1 MIRNLFEAVALI
13 KAAPE
18 KLKNFKELLNY
29 ARNIYKEATGAF
41 PDGIDFLT
49 LKNAAREVANI
60 RDPNKVVKFPG
71 GGKDKVSPFKERPG
85 EFGMTILDDA
95 GNPVKTTTGETPESL
110 MKKLVE
116 MTNQNLKDRGLGSIK
131 LGDKIPPPKNKKP
144 PVDPELKKSD
154 DQKQLF
160 MDFENRNK
168 KGQLFNLSGQKGN
181 FLTEDEFARELE
193 SNIMNFRQNSP
204 GFNLQLIPELK
215 KPGAKA
221 YNPYPDKQ
229 GDKFLTDDQRQRVLS
244 SLEKIMK
251 NEQYQARFANNF
263 ADLMEEGDEVIEFAP
278 DMFKIDPPKKADGGR
293 IGFGSGSTSPVGVA
307 GNQVELSQ
315 VQGPPVATGIM
326 ATPEGM
332 TAEEFARANP
342 TRQQI
347 LNPQGPAPQPPIRMQ
362 GPQMGGLN
370 FLVPMDVGKK
380 FPTSGGL
387 NELRKLFGFFGAQDM
402 GVGVDI
408 PTSRGMITPAVS
420 PRTGDLQVTA
430 RGRFK
435 NGGKPKSPG
444 RRNFIKFMAGLASLP
459 VVGKLFKP
467 AAKIAD
473 AAPVIQEGAK
483 LGFENFMLL
492 VDKIKRLGKSA
503 DNLAT
508 QERQKVIRYE
518 GKDGSEYE
526 LVEDLTTGD
535 ISVTKDRP
543 GVAVY
548 GRGTDDVEGIDV
560 IEDRST
566 FIYRKGED
574 VVDTKTGKSKRSPDE
589 YEEVKQTS
597 GDGEGFDG
605 IDEIDDR
612 AVNEVINELTD
623 VAPIDDLTANQY
635 MGTKNLRSKKASGG
649 LAYMLGE

>member
-1 MIRNLFEAVALI
+1 MIRNLFEAVSLL
-13 KAAPE
+13 KAAP
-18 KLKNFKELLNY
+18 KNLKNFQELLDY
-29 ARNIYKEATGAF
+29 ARNIYKDATGTF

-60 RDPNKVVKFPG
+60 RDPKKVVQFPG
-71 GGKDKVSPFKERPG
+71 GGKDKVDPFKPRP
-85 EFGMTILDDA
+85 E
-95 GNPVKTTTGETPESL
+95 
-110 MKKLVE
+110 KKSSDLAKE
-116 MTNQNLKDRGLGSIK
+116 LEELTNKNLADRGLGSIK
-131 LGDKIPPPKNKKP
+131 LGDDLPPPKNKKP
-144 PVDPELKKSD
+144 PVDPELKKSED
-154 DQKQLF
+154 LKKEF
-160 MDFENRNK
+160 TDFEKRNK

-193 SNIMNFRQNSP
+193 SNIMNFKRNSP
-204 GFNLQLIPELK
+204 GFNLQLIPNLK

-221 YNPYPDKQ
+221 YNPFPDKQ

-244 SLEKIMK
+244 SLEDIMK
-251 NEQYQARFANNF
+251 NEEYQMRFGDNF
-263 ADLMEEGDEVIEFAP
+263 ADLMEEGDTAIEFAP
-278 DMFKIDPPKKADGGR
+278 DLFKIDPPKKADGGR
-293 IGFGSGSTSPVGVA
+293 ISFGSGSTSPVGVA
-307 GNQVELSQ
+307 GNQTEPSQ
-315 VQGPPVATGIM
+315 MQGPPVATGIM

-347 LNPQGPAPQPPIRMQ
+347 LNPPGPVAQPPVRMQ

-370 FLVPMDVGKK
+370 FLVPMNVGKK

-387 NELRKLFGFFGAQDM
+387 NELRKFFGFFGAQDM

-408 PTSRGMITPAVS
+408 PTSKGMITPAVS

-435 NGGKPKSPG
+435 DGSKPKSPG

-459 VVGKLFKP
+459 VIGKLFKP
-467 AAKIAD
+467 AAKVAD

-492 VDKIKRLGKSA
+492 VDKIKRLGRSA

-508 QERQKVIRYE
+508 KERQKVTRYE

-543 GVAVY
+543 GIAVY
-548 GRGTDDVEGIDV
+548 GRGTEDVEGIDV

-589 YEEVKQTS
+589 YEEVQQIS
-597 GDGEGFDG
+597 NDGEGFDD
-605 IDEIDDR
+605 IAEIDDR

-623 VAPIDDLTANQY
+623 VAPVDDLTANQY

>member
-1 MIRNLFEAVALI
+1 MIKNLFEAVSLL
-13 KAAPE
+13 KAAP
-18 KLKNFKELLNY
+18 KNMTDFKELLNY
-29 ARNIYKEATGAF
+29 ARNIYKEATGVF

-60 RDPNKVVKFPG
+60 RDPKKVVQFPG
-71 GGKDKVSPFKERPG
+71 GGKDKTTPFKERPG
-85 EFGMTILDDA
+85 EGEVSVTIE
-95 GNPVKTTTGETPESL
+95 GETKNMTPEGIMEFL
-110 MKKLVE
+110 MKKG
-116 MTNQNLKDRGLGSIK
+116 TKGTDIT
-131 LGDKIPPPKNKKP
+131 GDTFIGKAPKTKKTKP

-160 MDFENRNK
+160 TDFENRNK
-168 KGQLFNLSGQKGN
+168 KGQLFNLSGQKGK

-193 SNIMNFRQNSP
+193 SNIMNFKRNSP
-204 GFNLQLIPELK
+204 GFNLQLIPNLK

-229 GDKFLTDDQRQRVLS
+229 GDKFLTDNQRQRVLS
-244 SLEKIMK
+244 SLEDIMK
-251 NEQYQARFANNF
+251 NEEYQMRFGDNF
-263 ADLMEEGDEVIEFAP
+263 ADLMEEGDTAIEFAP
-278 DMFKIDPPKKADGGR
+278 DLFKIDPPKKADGGR
-293 IGFGSGSTSPVGVA
+293 IGFGSGSVGAVGFAGNQTEQSQPGDQPMEMPRNTGFQPIFPMPQKNIPGSGGIKELKQFLQAVGAPELGMGYNFPVGQSGILGVGVA
-307 GNQVELSQ
+307 PSGNVGAQLKIPLS
-315 VQGPPVATGIM
+315 G
-326 ATPEGM
+326 GM
-332 TAEEFARANP
+332 F
-342 TRQQI
+342 
-347 LNPQGPAPQPPIRMQ
+347 
-362 GPQMGGLN
+362 GL
-370 FLVPMDVGKK
+370 GKK
-380 FPTSGGL
+380 DGG
-387 NELRKLFGFFGAQDM
+387 RIGFKEG
-402 GVGVDI
+402 
-408 PTSRGMITPAVS
+408 TPKDPS
-420 PRTGDLQVTA
+420 
-430 RGRFK
+430 K
-435 NGGKPKSPG
+435 
-444 RRNFIKFMAGLASLP
+444 RNFIKLMGGLAALP
-459 VVGKLFKP
+459 FVGKFFKP
-467 AAKIAD
+467 AAKVVEK
-473 AAPVIQEGAK
+473 AAPVVQEGAK

-589 YEEVKQTS
+589 YEEVQQTS

-605 IDEIDDR
+605 IEEIDDR
-612 AVNEVINELTD
+612 AVNEVLEELGETR
-623 VAPIDDLTANQY
+623 I
-635 MGTKNLRSKKASGG
+635 KKSGGG